1 MITQP
6 PGRDS
11 RALGRHTGKPGVTDQ
26 TRLYGQS
33 AKCPLDRSPP
43 PYASIVGTA
52 VPKLSGQAHRGS
64 ILVADGLL
72 VLLVTAL
79 ALSTLLYRAFQGPE
93 VPGSSVRFDAANA
106 IAVVLMLAGVG
117 SLVWRR
123 PAALPLLIISGA
135 TSIVLAVLG
144 SASLLLPFAPLMA
157 LYAVAANYSPSISG
171 SAAGVL
177 ATGAFFLSL
186 ANPGPFDDD
195 FIDYLL
201 SVGTAWLLGY
211 GVRLNRAR
219 TSLLDDQARQF
230 TREQAVKTRE
240 AVEQEKTRIAR
251 ELHDIVAH
259 HVVVMVAQAGAA
271 KRVVDDDC
279 DRARRALDS
288 IETLGREA
296 LTEMRRLLGMLWAD
310 DGASRTPQPRLE
322 ELPAL
327 VAQIKRAGLPVR
339 LTIHGSPRPLPAGVE
354 LNAYRIIQEA
364 LTNTLKHAGPT
375 RAEVEIVYDEDFL
388 QLRISDEGRGTAKNV
403 TPGHGVVSMG
413 QRAMLLGGE
422 IAVGPGPA
430 GGFQVKAVLPLDGD
444 GS

>member
-1 MITQP
+1 
-6 PGRDS
+6 
-11 RALGRHTGKPGVTDQ
+11 
-26 TRLYGQS
+26 
-33 AKCPLDRSPP
+33 
-43 PYASIVGTA
+43 
-52 VPKLSGQAHRGS
+52 
-64 ILVADGLL
+64 LVADGLL

-79 ALSTLLYRAFQGPE
+79 ALSMLLYRAFQGPE
-93 VPGSSVRFDAANA
+93 LPASSVRFDAANA
-106 IAVVLMLAGVG
+106 AAVLLMLAGIG

-123 PAALPLLIISGA
+123 PAALPLLVISGA
-135 TSIVLAVLG
+135 ASIVLVILG

-157 LYAVAANYSPSISG
+157 LYAVAANYSPSVSG

-177 ATGAFFLSL
+177 AIGSFFLSL

-219 TSLLDDQARQF
+219 TSLLDDQARQLS
-230 TREQAVKTRE
+230 REQSAKTRA

-271 KRVVDDDC
+271 KRVLDADC

-296 LTEMRRLLGMLWAD
+296 LTEMRRLLGVLWTD
-310 DGASRTPQPRLE
+310 DGESKAPQPGLE
-322 ELPAL
+322 QLSAL
-327 VAQIKRAGLPVR
+327 VAQIKRAGLPVQ
-339 LTIHGSPRPLPAGVE
+339 LTIRGAPRPLPAGVE
-354 LNAYRIIQEA
+354 LNAYRIVQEA

-375 RAEVEIVYDEDFL
+375 RAEVEITYDQDSL
-388 QLRISDEGRGTAKNV
+388 QLCISDEGRGTTKDV

-422 IAVGPGPA
+422 ITVGPRSA
-430 GGFQVKAVLPLDGD
+430 RGFQVKAVLPVNGD
-444 GS
+444 GQ